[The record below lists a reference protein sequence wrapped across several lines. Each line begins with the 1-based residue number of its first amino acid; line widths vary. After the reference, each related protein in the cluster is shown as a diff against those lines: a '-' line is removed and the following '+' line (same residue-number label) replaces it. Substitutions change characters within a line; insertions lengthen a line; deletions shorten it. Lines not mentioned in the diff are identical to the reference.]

1 MRRVA
6 LLALLALAL
15 PIAALANTIDYA
27 TGGIIGGSPSATVS
41 GSISSGG
48 TVTVTSTIT
57 GVNFGPTGNYGT
69 VTLATGSLSGVGGN
83 WTFSAGT
90 VTITTASGTQV
101 FNITNGFVFGTS
113 LSNFMVGG
121 FFNGGGSSSF
131 AFGSTVSGNTMAP
144 VPEPSTLGLM
154 GTGLV
159 GLAGIVR
166 RKLRA

>member
-15 PIAALANTIDYA
+15 PIAALANTIDYG
-27 TGGIIGGSPSATVS
+27 TGGIIGGSPAATVS
-41 GSISSGG
+41 GSIGSGK

-57 GVNFGPTGNYGT
+57 SVNFGPTGNYGT
-69 VTLATGSLSGVGGN
+69 VTLTTGALTGAGSN
-83 WTFSAGT
+83 WTFSSGS
-90 VTITTASGTQV
+90 VTITTATGTQL

-121 FFNGGGSSSF
+121 SFSGGGSSSF

-144 VPEPSTLGLM
+144 VPEPSTLGLL

-159 GLAGIVR
+159 GLAGLAR